1 MNFAEHKQ
9 QSFRTESPHPP
20 TSAADAGVTT
30 RAESLRR
37 MINDPDWSLPAEL
50 AQRARHWLDHIR
62 RFGESVPLDLPLLSQ
77 RDSLVLAEMSWS
89 EFAGEV
95 QDYLDFCRFRSEGS
109 FRGTADEHRLA
120 WESACLAEAGALIHR
135 QEVRERGYSR
145 PSRLSERFRVC

>member
-9 QSFRTESPHPP
+9 ESSRSLTPHFPAP
-20 TSAADAGVTT
+20 AADAGLAT
-30 RAESLRR
+30 RAQALHR
-37 MINDPDWSLPAEL
+37 MINDPDWSLSAEL

-62 RFGESVPLDLPLLSQ
+62 RFGESAPLDLPLLSQ
-77 RDSLVLAEMSWS
+77 RDSRVLAEMSWS

-109 FRGTADEHRLA
+109 FRGTADERRLA

-145 PSRLSERFRVC
+145 PARLSERFRIC

>member
-1 MNFAEHKQ
+1 MNFFEHKQ
-9 QSFRTESPHPP
+9 ESSPSVSQHIP
-20 TSAADAGVTT
+20 TPVADTGVSV
-30 RAESLRR
+30 RFEGLRR
-37 MINDPDWSLPAEL
+37 MINDPDWSLPAEV
-50 AQRARHWLDHIR
+50 AQRARHWLDQNH
-62 RFGESVPLDLPLLSQ
+62 RFGGAARLDLPLLSQ
-77 RDSLVLAEMSWS
+77 RDSLELAEMSWS

-109 FRGTADEHRLA
+109 FRGTADERRLA

>member
-9 QSFRTESPHPP
+9 ESSRPLPQHIP
-20 TSAADAGVTT
+20 TPVADTGVSARVEA
-30 RAESLRR
+30 LRR
-37 MINDPDWSLPAEL
+37 MINDPDWSLRAEVS
-50 AQRARHWLDHIR
+50 QRARHWLDHIH
-62 RFGESVPLDLPLLSQ
+62 RFGESAPLDLPLLSQ

-109 FRGTADEHRLA
+109 FRGTAVERRLA